1 MGGQHTLEGRL
12 GAREH
17 GLQRRL
23 QALLKS
29 AGETPSGELSEVTG
43 QLADAEREL
52 ADVRAL
58 LAELREQTFS

>member
-1 MGGQHTLEGRL
+1 MRSISSGRVF
-12 GAREH
+12 G
-17 GLQRRL
+17 
-23 QALLKS
+23 
-29 AGETPSGELSEVTG
+29 SGELSEVTG